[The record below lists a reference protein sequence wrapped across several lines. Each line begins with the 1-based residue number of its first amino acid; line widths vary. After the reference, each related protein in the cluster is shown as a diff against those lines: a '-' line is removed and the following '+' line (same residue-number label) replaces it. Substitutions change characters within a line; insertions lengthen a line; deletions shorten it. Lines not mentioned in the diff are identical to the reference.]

1 MIHHLR
7 GTLVEKKPN
16 LVVVETPG
24 GVGYLVQIP
33 ASTYE
38 SLPDEGQTAFLLTVF
53 IVREDVQALYGF
65 ATKGEREVFEL
76 LTGVTGVGPKMG
88 LAILSALKPADVQT
102 RLLDGDAAFLTRIP
116 GVGKKTAERLVVELK
131 DRIARLDVGGSGGLS
146 GGGDGSSEARAD
158 ALAALEALGLARPV
172 AERKLRLV
180 LRANPGLQRA
190 DELVRLALREAG

>member
-16 LVVVETPG
+16 YVVLETSG
-24 GVGYLVQIP
+24 GVGYLVAIP

-38 SLPDEGQTAFLLTVF
+38 ALPDEGQSAFLLTVF
-53 IVREDVQALYGF
+53 VVREDAQQLYGF
-65 ATKGEREVFEL
+65 ATKAEREVFEM
-76 LTGVTGVGPKMG
+76 LTAVSGVGPKMG
-88 LAILSALKPADVQT
+88 LGVLSALKPADVQA

-131 DRIARLDVGGSGGLS
+131 DRIARLDVGGGALS
-146 GGGDGSSEARAD
+146 GSGDGASEARAD
-158 ALAALEALGLARPV
+158 ALSALEALGLARAA

-180 LRANPGLQRA
+180 LRANPGMQRA

>member
-24 GVGYLVQIP
+24 GVGYVVQIP

-53 IVREDVQALYGF
+53 AVREDGQALYGF
-65 ATKGEREVFEL
+65 ATKAEREVFEL
-76 LTGVTGVGPKMG
+76 LTSVSGVGPKMG
-88 LAILSALKPADVQT
+88 LAILSALRPADVQT

-131 DRIARLDVGGSGGLS
+131 DRIARLDVGGGVLS
-146 GGGDGSSEARAD
+146 GAADGSTEARAD

>member
-7 GTLVEKKPN
+7 GTLVDKKPN
-16 LVVVETPG
+16 YVVLETSG
-24 GVGYLVQIP
+24 GVGYFVAIP

-38 SLPDEGQTAFLLTVF
+38 ALPDEGQAAFLLTVF
-53 IVREDVQALYGF
+53 VVREDVQQLYGF
-65 ATKGEREVFEL
+65 ATKAEREVFEM
-76 LTGVTGVGPKMG
+76 LTAVSGVGPKMG
-88 LAILSALKPADVQT
+88 LGVLSALKPADVQA

-131 DRIARLDVGGSGGLS
+131 DRIARLDVGGGALS
-146 GGGDGSSEARAD
+146 GGGDGASEARAD
-158 ALAALEALGLARPV
+158 ALSALEALGLARAA